1 MQFGHWRRLHCLAT
15 GARLA
20 CGRRRCSLRAL
31 RQAYAT
37 TLLDGPRRVFRR
49 MGNFA
54 GIVPFQSGTQV
65 GSDSDVVPIGEP
77 WLAETGPPSP
87 CGLRRGSLR
96 TRRERRLVGD
106 DGIEPP
112 TAPV

>member
-1 MQFGHWRRLHCLAT
+1 
-15 GARLA
+15 
-20 CGRRRCSLRAL
+20 
-31 RQAYAT
+31 
-37 TLLDGPRRVFRR
+37 

-65 GSDSDVVPIGEP
+65 GSDSDVVPIGMFQASKNIHIGHALISWLAEP